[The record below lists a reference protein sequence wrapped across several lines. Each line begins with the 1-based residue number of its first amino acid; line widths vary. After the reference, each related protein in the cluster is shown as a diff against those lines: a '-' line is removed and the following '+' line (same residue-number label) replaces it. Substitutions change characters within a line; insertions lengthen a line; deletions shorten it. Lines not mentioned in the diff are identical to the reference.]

1 MIDPATMLFVAQAFA
16 DEAPVGRAESLDVML
31 REALQKQSV
40 TATWRVGSAQIA
52 TVRAFVIDGALRWHV
67 TIGTTSKTPAEAL
80 DAFKSSRDNIIAMGG
95 SEELCT
101 LQRVRIEIAIF
112 ALALEQRFAP
122 P

>member
-1 MIDPATMLFVAQAFA
+1 MLFVAQAFA

-40 TATWRVGSAQIA
+40 TATWRVGSAHIA
-52 TVRAFVIDGALRWHV
+52 TVRAFVIDGALQWRITV
-67 TIGTTSKTPAEAL
+67 GEVKKTPAEAL
-80 DAFKSSRDNIIAMGG
+80 NIFMASRDNIIAMGVNDD
-95 SEELCT
+95 LWT
-101 LQRVRIEIAIF
+101 LQRVRIEIANF